1 MELMS
6 MSSRRRSSASKTA
19 ARARARQRRILLDAE
34 RALRDEAIEE
44 AASQFFQF
52 SDHRDQLRE
61 QIAELEARMATPISQ
76 LVELGEPQRRIA
88 QLLDLTVEEVRHLRA
103 AGKPKNSGEAEGVEG
118 EHARA

>member
-1 MELMS
+1 

-61 QIAELEARMATPISQ
+61 RIAEVEARMAAPISQ

-103 AGKPKNSGEAEGVEG
+103 ASKPKNSEAEGVEG